1 MRRRLLI
8 VVAAIVAVIIVVLL
22 ILPSLIDVDKYR
34 PRIQAEVQTKLGRPV
49 TLGKLTLHV
58 FPLSV
63 GIAGVTIGQSPGF
76 PSQRP
81 FATASDVSAS
91 VAFWS
96 LVRGEPQIKS
106 VQLTRPQIELIRN
119 ADGVWNYS
127 NATAPAPAPR
137 AAPVPAP
144 PPSTG
149 KQQPAAPTQF
159 TLDKLTITD
168 GQVAVTDLKT
178 NQPRAVYDHIDAKL
192 TNFAP
197 GQPFNLNLAAHLPG
211 QGKQLLSLDAKVG
224 PLQTG
229 NTAATPIDGHLSLE
243 EASLARLGHFFSG
256 AIPNNTDAV
265 MSGKADLKSQG
276 NSISC
281 KGDLKLEQVM
291 VRGSKISD
299 PIQANYDLAI
309 TRPQDLIQIKSGE
322 LKLGTVPVSL
332 SGEIDAGATPSNLN
346 IRLNTQGA
354 SLADLARLAGAF
366 GLSLSP
372 GTQVK
377 GTLNADVT
385 AKGPMSD
392 PQFLG
397 SLLLKNLDISGGSS
411 NVRVPDLNMQLHGG
425 ATITA
430 SSITAQDIV
439 LSNVRAE
446 GKLANGVI
454 QLSPLTANLF
464 GGTEN
469 GTWTL
474 DTRPATPLCSVNAKL
489 TGVDTN
495 QFLSATS
502 SLKNTLY
509 GSLAADGNLSFALS
523 SSTDLARTLNGTLG
537 FNVTNGELKNVNILK
552 ALSAVGKFTGSA
564 AAQGQSGTPLKRL
577 SGNLNI
583 RNGVANTNDLIATLN
598 EGSLSAKGAL
608 NLVNQGVNMHMTAVL
623 SNGVSQQ
630 VGGSKIGGYLNSA
643 LANNKGELVMPVL
656 VTGNLSNPTF
666 TPDVNAIAEMKLKNL
681 LPTSGDPGKLS
692 TGIIGSVL
700 GNKTGG
706 LNGVLGAIQGKQ
718 PAGNKQQQQQQ
729 NPIDSILGSFGKKKK
744 KQ

>member
-1 MRRRLLI
+1 MRRLI
-8 VVAAIVAVIIVVLL
+8 IVIAAIVAVIIVGLL
-22 ILPSLIDVDKYR
+22 ILPSLINVDKYR
-34 PRIQAEVQTKLGRPV
+34 PRIQAEAQTKLGRPV

-91 VAFWS
+91 VGFWS

-106 VQLTRPQIELIRN
+106 LRLTRPQIELIRN

-127 NATAPAPAPR
+127 NAAAPAPAQPTAPAP
-137 AAPVPAP
+137 P
-144 PPSTG
+144 PPAE
-149 KQQPAAPTQF
+149 KQQPAAPTRF
-159 TLDKLTITD
+159 TLNDLKITD
-168 GQVAVTDLKT
+168 GQVAVTDLKAK
-178 NQPRAVYDHIDAKL
+178 QPRAVYDHIDAKL
-192 TNFAP
+192 TDFAP
-197 GQPFNLNLAAHLPG
+197 GQPFHLNLDAHLPG

-229 NTAATPIDGHLSLE
+229 NAAATPVNGHLSLE
-243 EASLARLGHFFSG
+243 EASLASLGHFFSG
-256 AIPNNTDAV
+256 AIPKNTDAV
-265 MSGKADLKSQG
+265 MSGKADLKTEG

-281 KGDLKLEQVM
+281 KGDLKLDQAVI
-291 VRGSKISD
+291 RGSKIDD
-299 PIQANYDLAI
+299 PIQARYDLAI
-309 TRPQDLIQIKSGE
+309 TRPQDVVQIKSGE

-332 SGEIDAGATPSNLN
+332 SGEINAGTTPSNLN
-346 IRLNTQGA
+346 VRLNTQGA
-354 SLADLARLAGAF
+354 ALSDLARLAGAF
-366 GLSLSP
+366 GVSLSP
-372 GTQVK
+372 GTHVK

-397 SLLLKNLDISGGSS
+397 SLLLKNVDVSGGST

-439 LSNVRAE
+439 LNNVRAE

-454 QLSPLTANLF
+454 QLSPLTADLF
-464 GGTEN
+464 GGKES

-474 DTRPATPLCSVNAKL
+474 DTRPATALCRANAKL

-495 QFLSATS
+495 KLLSATS
-502 SLKNTLY
+502 SLKDTLY
-509 GSLAADGNLSFALS
+509 GSLTADGNLSFALS

-537 FNVTNGELKNVNILK
+537 FNVTNGELKNINILK
-552 ALSAVGKFTGSA
+552 ALSAVGKFTGSS
-564 AAQGQSGTPLKRL
+564 AAQGQSGTALKRL
-577 SGNLNI
+577 SGNLDI
-583 RNGVANTNDLIATLN
+583 RNGVANTNDLAAILN
-598 EGSLSAKGAL
+598 EGSLSAKGAV
-608 NLVNQGVNMHMTAVL
+608 NLADQGVNMHMTAVL

-630 VGGSKIGGYLNSA
+630 VGGSRIGGYLNSA

-656 VTGNLSNPTF
+656 VTGNLSKPTF

-700 GNKTGG
+700 GNKAGG

-718 PAGNKQQQQQQ
+718 PAGDKQQQ

-744 KQ
+744 NQ

>member
-1 MRRRLLI
+1 MRRPII
-8 VVAAIVAVIIVVLL
+8 VIAAIVAVIIVGLL
-22 ILPSLIDVDKYR
+22 ILPSLINVDKYR
-34 PRIQAEVQTKLGRPV
+34 PRIQAEAQTKLGRPV

-81 FATASDVSAS
+81 FAAASDVSAS
-91 VAFWS
+91 VGFWS
-96 LVRGEPQIKS
+96 LLRGEPQIKS
-106 VQLTRPQIELIRN
+106 LRLTRPQIELIRN

-127 NATAPAPAPR
+127 NAAAPAPAQPTAPAP
-137 AAPVPAP
+137 P
-144 PPSTG
+144 PPAG
-149 KQQPAAPTQF
+149 KQQPAAPTRF
-159 TLDKLTITD
+159 TLNDLKITD
-168 GQVAVTDLKT
+168 GQVAVTDLKAK
-178 NQPRAVYDHIDAKL
+178 QPRAVYDHIDAKL
-192 TNFAP
+192 TDFAP
-197 GQPFNLNLAAHLPG
+197 GQPFHLNLDAHLPG
-211 QGKQLLSLDAKVG
+211 QGKQLLSLDANVG

-229 NTAATPIDGHLSLE
+229 NAAATPINGHLSLE
-243 EASLARLGHFFSG
+243 EASLASLGHFFSG
-256 AIPNNTDAV
+256 AIPKNTDAV
-265 MSGKADLKSQG
+265 MSGKADLKTEG

-281 KGDLKLEQVM
+281 KGDLKLEQAVI
-291 VRGSKISD
+291 RGSKIDD
-299 PIQANYDLAI
+299 PIQARYDLAI
-309 TRPQDLIQIKSGE
+309 TRPQDVVQIKTGE

-332 SGEIDAGATPSNLN
+332 SGEINAGTTPSNLN
-346 IRLNTQGA
+346 VRLNTQGA
-354 SLADLARLAGAF
+354 ALSDLARIAGAF
-366 GLSLSP
+366 GVSLSP
-372 GTQVK
+372 GTHVK

-397 SLLLKNLDISGGSS
+397 SLLLKNVDASGGST
-411 NVRVPDLNMQLHGG
+411 NIRVPDLNMQLHGG

-439 LSNVRAE
+439 LNNVRAE

-454 QLSPLTANLF
+454 QLSPLTADLF
-464 GGTEN
+464 GGKES

-474 DTRPATPLCSVNAKL
+474 DTRPATALCRVNAKL

-495 QFLSATS
+495 KLLSATS
-502 SLKNTLY
+502 SLKDTLY
-509 GSLAADGNLSFALS
+509 GSLTADGNLSFALS

-537 FNVTNGELKNVNILK
+537 FNVTNGELKNINILK
-552 ALSAVGKFTGSA
+552 ALSAVGKFTGSS
-564 AAQGQSGTPLKRL
+564 AAQGQSGTALKRL

-583 RNGVANTNDLIATLN
+583 RNGVANTNDLTAILN
-598 EGSLSAKGAL
+598 EGSLSAKGAV
-608 NLVNQGVNMHMTAVL
+608 NLADQGVNMHMTAVL

-643 LANNKGELVMPVL
+643 LANNKGELVIPVL
-656 VTGNLSNPTF
+656 VTGNLSKPAF

-700 GNKTGG
+700 GNKAGG

-718 PAGNKQQQQQQ
+718 PAGDKQQQ
-729 NPIDSILGSFGKKKK
+729 NPVDSILGSFGKKKK

>member
-1 MRRRLLI
+1 MRRRLII
-8 VVAAIVAVIIVVLL
+8 VLAAIVAVVIIILL
-22 ILPSLIDVDKYR
+22 ILPSLINVDKYR
-34 PRIQAEVQTKLGRPV
+34 PRIQAEAQAKLGRPV
-49 TLGKLTLHV
+49 TLGKLTLHI

-63 GIAGVTIGQSPGF
+63 DIAGVTIGQTPGF

-81 FATASDVSAS
+81 FATASNVSAS
-91 VAFWS
+91 VGFWS

-106 VQLTRPQIELIRN
+106 LELTRPQIELIRN
-119 ADGVWNYS
+119 ANGVWNYES
-127 NATAPAPAPR
+127 TAAPAPARPP
-137 AAPVPAP
+137 APAP
-144 PPSTG
+144 PPSAG

-159 TLDKLTITD
+159 TLDQLKITD
-168 GQVAVTDLKT
+168 GQVAVTDLKAK
-178 NQPRAVYDHIDAKL
+178 QPRAVYDHIDAKL
-192 TNFAP
+192 TDFAP
-197 GQPFNLNLAAHLPG
+197 DEPFHLNLDAHLPG

-229 NTAATPIDGHLSLE
+229 NAAATPIDGHLSLE
-243 EASLARLGHFFSG
+243 EASLASLGHFFSG
-256 AIPNNTDAV
+256 AIPQNTDAV
-265 MSGKADLKSQG
+265 MSGQADLKSEG

-281 KGDLKLEQVM
+281 KGDLKLEQAV
-291 VRGSKISD
+291 VRGSKIGD
-299 PIQANYDLAI
+299 PIQAKYDLAI
-309 TRPQDLIQIKSGE
+309 TRPQDVIQIKSGE
-322 LKLGTVPVSL
+322 LKLGSVPMSL
-332 SGEIDAGATPSNLN
+332 SGTIDAGPTPTSLN
-346 IRLNTQGA
+346 VRLNTQGA
-354 SLADLARLAGAF
+354 PLSDLARLAGAF
-366 GLSLSP
+366 GVSLSP

-377 GTLNADVT
+377 GILNADVT
-385 AKGPMSD
+385 AKGPMND

-454 QLSPLTANLF
+454 QLSPLTADLF
-464 GGTEN
+464 GGKES

-495 QFLSATS
+495 KLLSATS

-537 FNVTNGELKNVNILK
+537 FNVTNGELKNINILK

-564 AAQGQSGTPLKRL
+564 ASQGQSGTPLKRL
-577 SGNLNI
+577 SGNLAI
-583 RNGVANTNDLIATLN
+583 HNGVANTNDLVATLN
-598 EGSLSAKGAL
+598 DGSLSAKGVV
-608 NLVNQGVNMHMTAVL
+608 NLVDQGLNMHMTAVL
-623 SNGVSQQ
+623 SSGISQQ

-656 VTGNLSNPTF
+656 VTGNLSHPTF

-681 LPTSGDPGKLS
+681 LPTTGDPGKLS

-700 GNKTGG
+700 GNKAGG
-706 LNGVLGAIQGKQ
+706 LNGVLGAIQGKKQ
-718 PAGNKQQQQQQ
+718 PANDKKPQ
-729 NPIDSILGSFGKKKK
+729 NPVDSILGSFGKKKK
-744 KQ
+744 K

>member
-1 MRRRLLI
+1 MRRRVII
-8 VVAAIVAVIIVVLL
+8 VLAAIVVVVVAGLL
-22 ILPSLIDVDKYR
+22 IFLSLVNIDKYR
-34 PRIQAEVQTKLGRPV
+34 PRIQAEAQEKLDRPV
-49 TLGKLTLHV
+49 TLGKLTLHI

-76 PSQRP
+76 PP
-81 FATASDVSAS
+81 TPPLATASDVSAS
-91 VAFWS
+91 VSFWS

-106 VQLTRPQIELIRN
+106 LQLTRPQIELIRN
-119 ADGVWNYS
+119 ANGVWNIS
-127 NATAPAPAPR
+127 STKAPAPV
-137 AAPVPAP
+137 APVPPTSA
-144 PPSTG
+144 G
-149 KQQPAAPTQF
+149 KQAAAAPTQF
-159 TLDKLTITD
+159 TLDKLTIAD
-168 GQVAVTDLKT
+168 GQIAVTDLKT
-178 NQPRAVYDHIDAKL
+178 KQPRAVYDHIDAKV
-192 TNFAP
+192 TDFAP
-197 GQPFNLNLAAHLPG
+197 GQPFNLSLDAHLPG

-224 PLQTG
+224 PLESG
-229 NTAATPIDGHLSLE
+229 NAAATPIDGQLSLE
-243 EASLARLGHFFSG
+243 EASLASLGHFFSG
-256 AIPNNTDAV
+256 ALPNDTDAV
-265 MSGKADLKSQG
+265 MSGKADLKSAG

-281 KGDLKLEQVM
+281 KGDLTLKQIVI
-291 VRGSKISD
+291 RGSKISD
-299 PIQANYDLAI
+299 PIQANYNLAI
-309 TRPQDLIQIKSGE
+309 TRPQNLIQIKSGE
-322 LKLGTVPVSL
+322 LKLGTIPVSL

-354 SLADLARLAGAF
+354 PLSDMAHLASAF
-366 GLSLSP
+366 GVSLSP

-377 GTLNADVT
+377 GTMNADVT
-385 AKGPMSD
+385 AKGSMSD

-397 SLLLKNLDISGGSS
+397 SLVLKNVDLSGGST

-430 SSITAQDIV
+430 SSITAHDIV

-446 GKLANGVI
+446 GKLKNGVI
-454 QLSPLTANLF
+454 QLSPLTANVF

-489 TGVDTN
+489 TGVDAN
-495 QFLSATS
+495 KLLSATS

-583 RNGVANTNDLIATLN
+583 QNGVANTNDLIATLN
-598 EGSLSAKGAL
+598 EGSLSAKGAV
-608 NLVNQGVNMHMTAVL
+608 NLVDQGVNMHMIAVL
-623 SNGVSQQ
+623 TKGVSQQ
-630 VGGSKIGGYLNSA
+630 VGGSAIGGYLNSA

-666 TPDVNAIAEMKLKNL
+666 SPDVNAIAEMKLKNL
-681 LPTSGDPGKLS
+681 LPTSGDPGKLT

-700 GNKTGG
+700 GNKAGG
-706 LNGVLGAIQGKQ
+706 LGGVLGAIQGKQ
-718 PAGNKQQQQQQ
+718 PAADKKPQ
-729 NPIDSILGSFGKKKK
+729 NAIDSILGAFGKQKDKK